1 MNDDEL
7 LELRQILKT
16 AYENNDWTSVEDAI
30 DYINEY
36 IDADEDAEFL

>member
-36 IDADEDAEFL
+36 IDTDEDAEFL